1 MSRGVSLCHVAQFD
15 YCIVLGAVRSGA
27 YGGVRPGL
35 AVWMTSRFLLGAL
48 QGFLL
53 DLL

>member
-15 YCIVLGAVRSGA
+15 HCIALGAVRLGA
-27 YGGVRPGL
+27 SGGVRLGL
-35 AVWMTSRFLLGAL
+35 AVWTTSRFFLGAL